1 MSRVPFD
8 ISRWVWQR
16 ARDRHSAVARWETG
30 SEKEPGSVR
39 DSTVAWFLPA
49 VQVAPWTATTSR
61 VRAKLPEPVPRWAV
75 QRVELGLGLA
85 CEAAA
90 SARQQPPS
98 ELGEA
103 HV

>member
-1 MSRVPFD
+1 LAA
-8 ISRWVWQR
+8 R
-16 ARDRHSAVARWETG
+16 ARRAFGVARFETG

-49 VQVAPWTATTSR
+49 VQVTPWTATTSR
-61 VRAKLPEPVPRWAV
+61 ARAKLPEPVPRWTV
-75 QRVELGLGLA
+75 QRVELGLGLE

-98 ELGEA
+98 ELGDAHVEA
-103 HV
+103 HAHVCAADH